1 VQPIDMIKTR
11 LQLAG
16 EGSRTGGSFMTVT
29 REIIKNEGF
38 FSMYKGL
45 SAGLLRQATYTTA
58 RMGLFRTISDSMA
71 EPGKSLPFYKKV
83 LAGTSWCFL
92 QSCPFFKYWHVRAL
106 YSFSCTL
113 TCTLESHVSSSFSH
127 LA

>member
-29 REIIKNEGF
+29 RDIIKNEGF
-38 FSMYKGL
+38 FSMYNGL

-71 EPGKSLPFYKKV
+71 EPGKTLPFYKKV
-83 LAGTSWCFL
+83 LAGMFEFL
-92 QSCPFFKYWHVRAL
+92 IEPTLSFRQVLAFSRQRKLSCQLAFYFI
-106 YSFSCTL
+106 FSNL
-113 TCTLESHVSSSFSH
+113 IS
-127 LA
+127 